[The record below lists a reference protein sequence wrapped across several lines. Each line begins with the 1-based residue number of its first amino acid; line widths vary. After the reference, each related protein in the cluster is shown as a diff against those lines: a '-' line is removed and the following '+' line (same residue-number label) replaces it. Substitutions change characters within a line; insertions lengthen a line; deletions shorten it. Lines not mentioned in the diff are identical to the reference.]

1 MLTVVGEGAAR
12 AAAGV
17 TASAATIS
25 AFLLMLGTY
34 PRLTVRSPA
43 AALPYEILTAG
54 SGTQSR
60 VRKSQN
66 ARPE

>member
-17 TASAATIS
+17 TASAATIC

-34 PRLTVRSPA
+34 PADARASGGLAT
-43 AALPYEILTAG
+43 PYEILTAG
-54 SGTQSR
+54 SDTQSR